1 MHSSSTWAA
10 ATNGLLPDPFLCCEP
25 VFATVRYMC
34 QLLDGALS
42 GQVASLMTDRHLWCL
57 LCVPGNLSRWDIHSR
72 CDRKKLVRHKP
83 LVEASSSS
91 SSQCAS
97 CVSVA
102 VVVVAVVVA
111 VGRSSSSNSS
121 GGGSVVV
128 AGRAV
133 EQ

>member
-1 MHSSSTWAA
+1 
-10 ATNGLLPDPFLCCEP
+10 
-25 VFATVRYMC
+25 MC
-34 QLLDGALS
+34 QLLDGTLS

-57 LCVPGNLSRWDIHSR
+57 LCVPGNLSRWDIHS
-72 CDRKKLVRHKP
+72 
-83 LVEASSSS
+83 SS
-91 SSQCAS
+91 SSQCVS